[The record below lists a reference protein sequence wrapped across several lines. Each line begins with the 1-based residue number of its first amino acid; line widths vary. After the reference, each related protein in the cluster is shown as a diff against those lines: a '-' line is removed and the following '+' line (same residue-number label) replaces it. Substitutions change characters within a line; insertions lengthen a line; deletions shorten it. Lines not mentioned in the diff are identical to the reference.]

1 MSDEVASALSRASEI
16 AGLVA
21 ASPGPIGIIA
31 KIASL
36 ALKAGSAF
44 AAADQDPVVE
54 IQRILSASPEIAK
67 VHNEWDDYIN
77 KTFHNAETATY
88 RTPPA
93 GRRKTI
99 PPPSESPDSIGK
111 RDTDPTMPAVT
122 EDDPYEEIDDGAI

>member
-67 VHNEWDDYIN
+67 VHNEWDDYIA
-77 KTFHNAETATY
+77 KTFGDETATY
-88 RTPPA
+88 RTPPT
-93 GRRKTI
+93 GRLKTDP
-99 PPPSESPDSIGK
+99 PPPSESPGSFSK
-111 RDTDPTMPAVT
+111 RDTDPTMPAVA